1 MNTFVVETSKEFKR
15 DPGEIAN
22 DLLNVTYYLMAAQY
36 NNSIPP
42 TIDTSTFFQLDEEDR
57 KRTVISNA
65 LLYTALALCTVV
77 SVIALAAKLWLV
89 SYSDRTFN
97 LVGLPYDRSVKRQQA
112 YNGVLAW
119 KMRTVIN
126 ILPLILL
133 IAVIMFGFY
142 IQ

>member
-1 MNTFVVETSKEFKR
+1 
-15 DPGEIAN
+15 
-22 DLLNVTYYLMAAQY
+22 MAAQY
-36 NNSIPP
+36 NNISINPI
-42 TIDTSTFFQLDEEDR
+42 IDTSDFFNLD
-57 KRTVISNA
+57 KTAYKTALTSNA
-65 LLYTALALCTVV
+65 LLYTAIALCTVV

-126 ILPLILL
+126 SMPVFLL
-133 IAVIMFGFY
+133 IATLLFGFY